1 MFAGTSNSEARLL
14 FLQDDRA
21 MTRRK
26 RTTSDEDL
34 TVDSPGCYLS
44 RLLHVTK
51 CGSLLL
57 AFSHHLVHHWPVQF

>member
-1 MFAGTSNSEARLL
+1 
-14 FLQDDRA
+14 

-34 TVDSPGCYLS
+34 TVDSPGCYLP

-51 CGSLLL
+51 CGSRLF
-57 AFSHHLVHHWPVQF
+57 AFSDRVMHYWTVTLHF